1 MRLTENDNYL
11 NYSGLMSEIA
21 FALLGE
27 RTRKHHGGREWRYGR
42 YGSHSVGLHKNVYCD
57 HEAGQGGGVLD
68 LIVRENGGDHRDAVE
83 WLDAK
88 GTRITS
94 NARKNGQ
101 IDNANHT
108 RREHDPA
115 DAKYNGGGGS
125 SRIVATYDYV
135 DESSRT
141 LFQVVRFDP
150 KRFLQRRPDGRGG
163 YIWNFDGVR
172 LVPYRLPELISA
184 VAFGRVVYLGEGEK
198 GADNLSDFA
207 IPATTNPMGAG
218 KWRDEFNEFLRN
230 ADVVIL
236 PDDDPQSIRCGRKP
250 SIKGKRP

>member
-1 MRLTENDNYL
+1 MSARSTEHSDRPD
-11 NYSGLMSEIA
+11 YSGLMSEVA
-21 FALLGE
+21 FVLLGE
-27 RTRKHHGGREWRYGR
+27 PSSKHRGGLELRYGTH
-42 YGSHSVGLHKNVYCD
+42 GSLSIDLQKNVYYD
-57 HEAGQGGGVLD
+57 HEAGQGGGVRD
-68 LIVRENGGDHRDAVE
+68 LIVRQNGGDYRDAVK

-88 GTRITS
+88 GMRITS

-101 IDNANHT
+101 TDNANHT

-125 SRIVATYDYV
+125 SRLVATYDYV

-150 KRFLQRRPDGRGG
+150 KRFLRRRPDGRGG

-184 VAFGRVVYLGEGEK
+184 VAFGRVVYVGEGEK
-198 GADNLSDFA
+198 GADNLSDFG
-207 IPATTNPMGAG
+207 IPATTNPMDAG
-218 KWRDEFNEFLRN
+218 KWRDEFNEFLRD

-236 PDDDPQSIRCGRKP
+236 PDNDPHQ
-250 SIKGKRP
+250 

>member
-1 MRLTENDNYL
+1 LAAAWNMRLTENDDYL
-11 NYSGLMSEIA
+11 DYSVLMSEVA

-27 RTRKHHGGREWRYGR
+27 PTSKHHGGREWRYGR
-42 YGSHSVGLHKNVYCD
+42 YGSLCIDLHKNVYYD

-68 LIVRENGGDHRDAVE
+68 LIVRENGGDYRDAMK

-88 GTRITS
+88 GMRITS

-101 IDNANHT
+101 TDNANHT

-141 LFQVVRFDP
+141 LFRSYA
-150 KRFLQRRPDGRGG
+150 LIRRDFYNDGLTDEAAIYGILMG
-163 YIWNFDGVR
+163 Y
-172 LVPYRLPELISA
+172 A
-184 VAFGRVVYLGEGEK
+184 
-198 GADNLSDFA
+198 
-207 IPATTNPMGAG
+207 
-218 KWRDEFNEFLRN
+218 
-230 ADVVIL
+230 
-236 PDDDPQSIRCGRKP
+236 
-250 SIKGKRP
+250 